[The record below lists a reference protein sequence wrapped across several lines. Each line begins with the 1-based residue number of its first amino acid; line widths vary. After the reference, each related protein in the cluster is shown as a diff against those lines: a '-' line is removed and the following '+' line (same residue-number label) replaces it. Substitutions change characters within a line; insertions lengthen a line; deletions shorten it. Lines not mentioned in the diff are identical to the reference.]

1 MRNWFEKLLCL
12 VLALALVL
20 PVGAVSARAVDIDE
34 EVTYTITFAAG
45 KQGSFTGTSVTIYPS
60 QGDAVITPVYD
71 ESGNIALIRVSNL
84 KYGQRVAYDAAYG
97 GMMDLN
103 EPDKYYVKGVR
114 KSGRDNKEL
123 VNANSIPVDCDEE
136 IVVAY
141 GIRGNMVAYTV
152 RYLDLDGQP
161 LADSRTYYGN
171 VGDRPVVAYLY
182 IDGYRP
188 QAYNLIKTLQEDSAQ
203 NIFTFVYKEIE
214 TTTTGGGQGGPA
226 GQPTQPS
233 IPTEPTTTE
242 PTETA
247 ATTAPTE
254 ETTAPTETTVA
265 TEPTTPVE
273 ITQPTEE
280 TEYIEV
286 PDDNNEPTVAPT
298 EEPTEEPTEAPSEPA
313 TFGQIF
319 RNFWDSLFN
328 TSEEPSELMELDDFQ
343 IPLAGILRDAAPAA
357 KVAVSGISAAAGVGG
372 LGLLTFLLV
381 GKRKKD
387 KDKKQSETKDTG
399 ETNE

>member
-12 VLALALVL
+12 ALALALLL
-20 PVGAVSARAVDIDE
+20 PVGAVSARAAEIDE

-45 KQGSFTGTSVTIYPS
+45 KQGYFSGTGVTIYPS
-60 QGDAVITPVYD
+60 RGDAVITPVYD
-71 ESGNIALIRVSNL
+71 GSGNIAAIQVSNL

-97 GMMDLN
+97 GMMGLN

-114 KSGRDNKEL
+114 KSGRDNNEL

-141 GIRGNMVAYTV
+141 GIRGSMVAYTV

-182 IDGYRP
+182 IDGFRP
-188 QAYNLIKTLQEDSAQ
+188 QAYNLIKTLQADSAQ
-203 NIFTFVYKEIE
+203 NIFTFVYKEI
-214 TTTTGGGQGGPA
+214 TTTTGGGGGGGAA

-233 IPTEPTTTE
+233 VPTEPTTTE
-242 PTETA
+242 PT
-247 ATTAPTE
+247 ATTAATE

-265 TEPTTPVE
+265 TEPTVE
-273 ITQPTEE
+273 TEATVPTEE
-280 TEYIEV
+280 PYYTEAPTEYIE
-286 PDDNNEPTVAPT
+286 PTTV
-298 EEPTEEPTEAPSEPA
+298 PTEEPTEAPTEPAPA

-328 TSEEPSELMELDDFQ
+328 TSDEPSELMELDDLQ

-357 KVAVSGISAAAGVGG
+357 KVAISGISAAGGVGG

-381 GKRKKD
+381 GKRKKN
-387 KDKKQSETKDTG
+387 KKKQTETKDT
-399 ETNE
+399 EKTNE

>member
-12 VLALALVL
+12 VMALALVL
-20 PVGAVSARAVDIDE
+20 PVGAVSAGAVDIDE

-45 KQGSFTGTSVTIYPS
+45 KQGYFTGTGVTIYPS
-60 QGDAVITPVYD
+60 QGAAVISPVYD
-71 ESGNIALIRVSNL
+71 GSGNITAIQVSNL
-84 KYGQRVAYDAAYG
+84 KYGQRVAYDAAYS
-97 GMMDLN
+97 GMMGLN

-203 NIFTFVYKEIE
+203 NIFTFVYKEI
-214 TTTTGGGQGGPA
+214 TTTTAGGGGPA

-233 IPTEPTTTE
+233 VPTEPTGTESATTE
-242 PTETA
+242 PTET
-247 ATTAPTE
+247 TASTE

-265 TEPTTPVE
+265 TEPTVVTEATV
-273 ITQPTEE
+273 PTEE
-280 TEYIEV
+280 TYYAEPTEYIE
-286 PDDNNEPTVAPT
+286 PTTV
-298 EEPTEEPTEAPSEPA
+298 PTEEPTEAPTEPAPA

-328 TSEEPSELMELDDFQ
+328 TSDEPSELMELDDLQ

-357 KVAVSGISAAAGVGG
+357 KVAVSGISAAAGAGG

-387 KDKKQSETKDTG
+387 KKKDQAETKDT
-399 ETNE
+399 EKTDE

>member
-45 KQGSFTGTSVTIYPS
+45 KQGSFTGTGVTIYPS
-60 QGDAVITPVYD
+60 RGDAVITPVYD
-71 ESGNIALIRVSNL
+71 GSGNIALIRVSNL
-84 KYGQRVAYDAAYG
+84 KYGQRVAYDAAYS

-233 IPTEPTTTE
+233 VPTEPTTTE
-242 PTETA
+242 PTATEPA
-247 ATTAPTE
+247 ETTAPTE

-265 TEPTTPVE
+265 TEPTEVTEATV
-273 ITQPTEE
+273 PTEQTYYVE
-280 TEYIEV
+280 PTEYIE
-286 PDDNNEPTVAPT
+286 PTTV
-298 EEPTEEPTEAPSEPA
+298 PTEEPTEAPTEPEPA

-357 KVAVSGISAAAGVGG
+357 KVAVSGISAAGGVGG

-387 KDKKQSETKDTG
+387 KKKNEAETKDS
-399 ETNE
+399 EKTNE